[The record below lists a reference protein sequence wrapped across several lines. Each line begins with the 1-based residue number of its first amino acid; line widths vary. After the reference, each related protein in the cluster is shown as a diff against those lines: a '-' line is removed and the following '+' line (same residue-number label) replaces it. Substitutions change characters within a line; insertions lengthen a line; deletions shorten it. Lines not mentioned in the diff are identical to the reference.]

1 MSASSI
7 RRQVGAA
14 VAGVGTDNHMLDAE
28 RAGAGASP
36 EDVGDTGAGDAP
48 TLPIALGGA
57 TGASAALKIGS
68 AIAPAVLLAA
78 CGGGGGG
85 TTPTP
90 TASTPVVVTPTAI
103 TATQASRFL
112 AQTTM
117 GATRAMIDTVI
128 SRRYEGW
135 IDDQF
140 ALPRAT
146 SHWDWLVANGYNVAA
161 NINSETGFDA
171 TMWRQMIVEP
181 DQLRQRI
188 GMALLDMLVVGIG
201 GVNLNWKQFAT
212 AAYVDV
218 LLDNAFGN
226 YRTLMGAITTNAAM
240 GSFLTFLGNRKANA
254 TTGAQPDENYAREL
268 MQLFTLGLYQL
279 NADGSVKT
287 GGGVPL
293 ETYTPADVAGL
304 ARVFTGLSLATTV
317 STTPD
322 RYRQPLV
329 MNAALNETGTATFL
343 GTSTSGGGMAAV
355 KQALDTIFAHPNL
368 PPFVSK
374 QLIQRL
380 VTSNPS
386 AAYVGR
392 VAATFADNGAGVRG
406 DMKAVVKAILLDSE
420 ARSDDALASTTA
432 GKLREP
438 VMRLTGWARMFKVSS
453 PSNAW
458 SIGDTSSQSTRLG
471 QAMGRSATVF
481 NFFRPAYAPPASAI
495 GNAGLVA
502 PEFQITNEQSVVAYV
517 NYMQGLVANG
527 TGDTKPDYTDI
538 LTRAADSA
546 NLVDEINLVLA
557 AGQLSTATV
566 TAIRGAVDSVAATAT
581 NGPINRV
588 GIAILLTLAS
598 PEFLTQR

>member
-1 MSASSI
+1 
-7 RRQVGAA
+7 
-14 VAGVGTDNHMLDAE
+14 MLDSEQADAFAPRVE
-28 RAGAGASP
+28 DADGATDP
-36 EDVGDTGAGDAP
+36 
-48 TLPIALGGA
+48 LRLGG
-57 TGASAALKIGS
+57 
-68 AIAPAVLLAA
+68 AIAPALLLAA
-78 CGGGGGG
+78 CGSGGGG
-85 TTPTP
+85 TTATP
-90 TASTPVVVTPTAI
+90 PPSAPVVVAPATI

-112 AQTTM
+112 AQATM
-117 GATRAMIDTVI
+117 GATRPMIDTVVA
-128 SRRYEGW
+128 RRYEGW

-140 ALPRAT
+140 ALPRAI
-146 SHWDWLVANGYNVAA
+146 SHWDWLVANGYAA
-161 NINSETGFDA
+161 ATNINAETGFDV
-171 TMWRQMIVEP
+171 TLWRQMIVEP
-181 DQLRQRI
+181 DQLRQRV
-188 GMALLDMLVVGIG
+188 GMALLDLLVVGIG

-212 AAYVDV
+212 AAYVDL

-226 YRTLMGAITTNAAM
+226 YRTILDAITTNAAM

-279 NADGSVKT
+279 NPDGSVKSS
-287 GGGVPL
+287 GGAPL

-329 MNAALNETGTATFL
+329 MNAALNETGGASFL

-380 VTSNPS
+380 VTSNP
-386 AAYVGR
+386 APAYVGR
-392 VAATFADNGAGVRG
+392 VAAVFADNGAGVRG
-406 DMKAVVKAILLDSE
+406 DMKAVIKAILLDTD
-420 ARSDDALASTTA
+420 ARSDAALASTTA

-438 VMRLTGWARMFKVSS
+438 VMRLTGWARFAKVAS
-453 PSNAW
+453 PGNLWAF
-458 SIGDTSSQSTRLG
+458 GDTSSQSSRLG
-471 QAMGRSATVF
+471 QSMGRSATVF
-481 NFFRPAYAPPASAI
+481 NFFRPAYAPPATGISS
-495 GNAGLVA
+495 AGLVA

-527 TGDTKPDYTDI
+527 AGDTKPDYTD
-538 LTRAADSA
+538 LVARASDSA
-546 NLVDEINLVLA
+546 ALVDEVNLVLA
-557 AGQLSTATV
+557 AGQLGAATV
-566 TAIRGAVDSVAATAT
+566 TAIRAAVDSIAATAT

-588 GIAILLTLAS
+588 GIALLLTLAS
-598 PEFLTQR
+598 PEFLTLR

>member
-1 MSASSI
+1 MLESEQAV
-7 RRQVGAA
+7 VGHADDA
-14 VAGVGTDNHMLDAE
+14 TDIGDPLKFGGV
-28 RAGAGASP
+28 
-36 EDVGDTGAGDAP
+36 
-48 TLPIALGGA
+48 
-57 TGASAALKIGS
+57 
-68 AIAPAVLLAA
+68 IAPALLLAA
-78 CGGGGGG
+78 CGGGDGGS
-85 TTPTP
+85 TATPAPTP
-90 TASTPVVVTPTAI
+90 PVIVAPAAI
-103 TATQASRFL
+103 TPTQASRFL
-112 AQTTM
+112 AQATM
-117 GATRAMIDTVI
+117 GATRAMIDTVVT
-128 SRRYEGW
+128 RRYEGW
-135 IDDQF
+135 IDDQV

-146 SHWDWLVANGYNVAA
+146 SHWDWLVANGYAAAA

-171 TMWRQMIVEP
+171 TLWRQMIVEP
-181 DQLRQRI
+181 DQLRQRV
-188 GMALLDMLVVGIG
+188 GMALLDLLVVGIG

-226 YRTLMGAITTNAAM
+226 YRTLLDAITTNAAM

-287 GGGVPL
+287 SGGVPI

-304 ARVFTGLSLATTV
+304 ARVFTGLSLASTV

-329 MNAALNETGTATFL
+329 MNAALNETGTASFL

-355 KQALDTIFAHPNL
+355 KVALDTIFAHPNL

-392 VAATFADNGAGVRG
+392 VAAAFANNGSGVRG
-406 DMKAVVKAILLDSE
+406 DMKAVVRAILLDTE
-420 ARSDDALASTTA
+420 ARSDDALASATA

-438 VMRLTGWARMFKVSS
+438 VMRLTGWARMFRVTS

-458 SIGDTSSQSTRLG
+458 GVGDTSSQSSRLG
-471 QAMGRSATVF
+471 QSMGRSATVF

-538 LTRAADSA
+538 LAKAADSA
-546 NLVDEINLVLA
+546 ALVDEVNLVLA
-557 AGQLSTATV
+557 AGQLSAATV
-566 TAIRGAVDSVAATAT
+566 TAIRAAVDSIGATAT

-598 PEFLTQR
+598 PEFLTLR

>member
-1 MSASSI
+1 
-7 RRQVGAA
+7 
-14 VAGVGTDNHMLDAE
+14 MLDAE
-28 RAGAGASP
+28 RVGAGALP
-36 EDVGDTGAGDAP
+36 EDAGDVAVE
-48 TLPIALGGA
+48 TVAGHVGGTAA
-57 TGASAALKIGS
+57 TIKVGS

-78 CGGGGGG
+78 CGGGSGGG
-85 TTPTP
+85 STPTP
-90 TASTPVVVTPTAI
+90 TASAPVVVTPAAI
-103 TATQASRFL
+103 TATRASRFL
-112 AQTTM
+112 AQSTM
-117 GATRAMIDTVI
+117 GATRTMIDAVI

-140 ALPRAT
+140 ALSRAT

-161 NINSETGFDA
+161 NMNIEAGFDA

-201 GVNLNWKQFAT
+201 GVNLSWKQFAT

-226 YRTLMGAITTNAAM
+226 YRTLLGAITTNAAM

-279 NADGSVKT
+279 NMDGSVKT
-287 GGGVPL
+287 NAGTPL
-293 ETYTPADVAGL
+293 ETYGPADVSGL
-304 ARVFTGLSLATTV
+304 ARVFTGLSLATNV
-317 STTPD
+317 NTTPD
-322 RYRQPLV
+322 RLRQPLV
-329 MNAALNETGTATFL
+329 MNASINETGSATFL
-343 GTSTSGGGMAAV
+343 GTTVSGGGIAAV
-355 KQALDTIFAHPNL
+355 DKALDTIFQHPNL

-386 AAYVGR
+386 AAYIGR
-392 VAATFADNGAGVRG
+392 VAAVFANNGSGMRG
-406 DMKAVVKAILLDSE
+406 DMKAVIKAILLDTE
-420 ARSDDALASTTA
+420 ARSDDALTGTSA

-438 VMRLTGWARMFKVSS
+438 VMRLTAWARLAKVNS

-458 SIGDTSSQSTRLG
+458 GFGDTSSQSTRLG
-471 QAMGRSATVF
+471 QAMGRSGTVF
-481 NFFRPAYAPPASAI
+481 NFFRPGYAPPATGIS
-495 GNAGLVA
+495 NAGLVA

-527 TGDTKPDYTDI
+527 TGDTKPDYTDLI
-538 LTRAADSA
+538 AKASDSA
-546 NLVDEINLVLA
+546 ALVDEISLVLA
-557 AGQLSTATV
+557 AGQLSSATV
-566 TAIRGAVDSVAATAT
+566 TAIRAAVDSMAATAT

-588 GIAILLTLAS
+588 GIALLLTLAS
-598 PEFLTQR
+598 PDFLTQR